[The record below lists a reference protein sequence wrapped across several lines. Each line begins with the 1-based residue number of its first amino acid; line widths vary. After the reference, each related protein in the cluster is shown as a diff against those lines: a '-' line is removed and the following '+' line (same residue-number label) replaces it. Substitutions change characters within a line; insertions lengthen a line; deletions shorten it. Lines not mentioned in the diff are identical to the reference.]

1 MSPETLVERIHEE
14 SAVNT
19 DYRLLRTES
28 PTPPGAA
35 IESGRTRFVWLE
47 RAEGAPVL
55 ARLLAQDGGS
65 RLTATESRSD
75 GFERAASRSFD
86 FVVLSEADD
95 DEAAEQ
101 LVRDLV
107 RAAPASPLV
116 VLLATGTPESAL
128 RLVRAGAQRCLDGS
142 KLGARELAALFHRA
156 LWGGVPGDRPPAA
169 CQGGPLSPPAGG
181 VA

>member
-1 MSPETLVERIHEE
+1 MSPETPFERTREE

-19 DYRLLRTES
+19 DHRLLRTES
-28 PTPPGAA
+28 PTPPVAA

-55 ARLLAQDGGS
+55 ARLLEQDGGS
-65 RLTATESRSD
+65 RLTATESRSE

-86 FVVLSEADD
+86 FVVLAEADD
-95 DEAAEQ
+95 DSAEE

-116 VLLATGTPESAL
+116 VLLATGSPESAL

-142 KLGARELAALFHRA
+142 KLDARELAALFHRA
-156 LWGGVPGDRPPAA
+156 LWGGVPGDRPP
-169 CQGGPLSPPAGG
+169 
-181 VA
+181 VAVRS